1 MQRRRRVTTIW
12 LLFLVFSHAFCG
24 ILGGAILRAQTHKGH
39 EGHDQPVQGPVHI
52 SMEELHKHGGVPPGW
67 QFRVPA
73 GSPTA
78 GREAFVTLR
87 CHSCHTVTGE
97 SFPPVQPSER
107 SPAPDLAGM
116 GALHPVA
123 YLAESILNP
132 NAVIVTGPGYMSG
145 DGLSI
150 MTDYS
155 DLLTVRQLLDLV
167 AYIQSLRDSEEHHR
181 AGHSEPAH
189 HATPATGPPHAPGK
203 QRPNSYGK

>member
-12 LLFLVFSHAFCG
+12 LLFLVLGQACG
-24 ILGGAILRAQTHKGH
+24 GVPGSARLRAQTHQGH
-39 EGHDQPVQGPVHI
+39 AVHAQPVQGPVHI

-73 GSPTA
+73 GNPTA

-116 GALHPVA
+116 GTFHPAA
-123 YLAESILNP
+123 YLAESILHP
-132 NAVIVTGPGYMSG
+132 NAVVVTGPGYMSG

-150 MTDYS
+150 MPDYS

-167 AYIQSLRDSEEHHR
+167 AYVQSLRGSEEHHHP
-181 AGHSEPAH
+181 GHSEPTH
-189 HATPATGPPHAPGK
+189 RLTPAGPPHAPGGHT
-203 QRPNSYGK
+203 PHSHGK